1 MFPNVKLK
9 QNFII
14 HLHREIWLNT
24 RYAEKIIF
32 PGFSFQIHHQQGEHH
47 RRLCPPSVCAVIK
60 PVSQLRA
67 RPLSP
72 PTNMADGKQLLQ
84 VWRAETLPRNG
95 LHVGSLDNPP
105 TPCCCWKSGF
115 SFTQTTVCVVR
126 FHFTKKNKPSL
137 PPVATFFCC
146 LLRLLSQTLS
156 LFFKRV
162 ILIMKSGSSLQKR
175 RKHLTCSGDSLFGN
189 LKSTPCRKLASFL
202 VPALFGCRKIRETR
216 QMRYYRCWNRYRAAA
231 DDPIITQTCA
241 SIKPELGLII

>member
-9 QNFII
+9 QNFIS
-14 HLHREIWLNT
+14 HLHGEIWLNT
-24 RYAEKIIF
+24 RNAEKIIF
-32 PGFSFQIHHQQGEHH
+32 PGFSFQQGEHH
-47 RRLCPPSVCAVIK
+47 RRLCPPSVCAIIK

-72 PTNMADGKQLLQ
+72 PTNMADRKQLLQ

-105 TPCCCWKSGF
+105 TPPLL
-115 SFTQTTVCVVR
+115 R
-126 FHFTKKNKPSL
+126 FFIYRSNRLCGSLPFHSKKNKPSL
-137 PPVATFFCC
+137 PLVVTFFCC
-146 LLRLLSQTLS
+146 LLQLLSQTL
-156 LFFKRV
+156 FFKCI
-162 ILIMKSGSSLQKR
+162 ILITKSGSSLQKR
-175 RKHLTCSGDSLFGN
+175 RKHLTDSGDGLFGN
-189 LKSTPCRKLASFL
+189 LKGTPCRKLASFL